1 MSEQERNVQQHSNE
15 ERYDATGSTPDAGP
29 AHEANAGASADHGA
43 ERQRRT
49 PLSDE
54 EARTWAAIAHV
65 SALVGLL
72 GNGIG
77 FLLGPLIVWAAKRDD
92 HPFVDEQG
100 KEAVNFQL
108 TIMVAGAIGIALVF
122 TVVGI
127 LIAIPL
133 FLALAVV
140 AIVFPIIA
148 AVQAH
153 EGKTF
158 RYPFAWRILK

>member
-1 MSEQERNVQQHSNE
+1 MSDQERNVQQRSHE
-15 ERYDATGSTPDAGP
+15 ERNDAGGSTSDAGT
-29 AHEANAGASADHGA
+29 AHEASAGESVDRSAGAQ
-43 ERQRRT
+43 QRP

-54 EARTWAAIAHV
+54 EARTWAAIAHI

-108 TIMVAGAIGIALVF
+108 TIMLAGAVGIALVF

-140 AIVFPIIA
+140 AIVFPIVA

-153 EGKTF
+153 EGTSF